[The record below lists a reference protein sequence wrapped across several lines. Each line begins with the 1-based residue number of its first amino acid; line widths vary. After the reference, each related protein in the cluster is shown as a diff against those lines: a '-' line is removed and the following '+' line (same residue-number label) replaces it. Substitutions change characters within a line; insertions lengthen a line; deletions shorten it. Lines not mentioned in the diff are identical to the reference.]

1 MQHLMIFVAAVFTL
15 PIATAALADRSLDE
29 QMLSEL
35 RKANPDVSHIS
46 HRDTKKID
54 NRYSVIA
61 ISASAVYK
69 TMQPHYRLGTVPV
82 ELSPLDGQKIGIFV
96 IDDASNKVVI
106 TLDVMQSERG
116 NDFFPHILDTT
127 RSEAKVRFTSDYAV
141 LAMKEYKFDL
151 NTMKLLEAKRLP
163 TPPRPTM
170 CSHNGKIEP
179 CFD

>member
-1 MQHLMIFVAAVFTL
+1 MQHLMIVFAAVFIL

-35 RKANPDVSHIS
+35 RKANPDVNHIN
-46 HRDTKKID
+46 HRDTKNID
-54 NRYSVIA
+54 KRYSVIA
-61 ISASAVYK
+61 IYASAVYK
-69 TMQPHYRLGTVPV
+69 TMQPHYRLGSIPV
-82 ELSPLDGQKIGIFV
+82 ELSPLDGQKIGIFI
-96 IDDASNKVVI
+96 IDDVSTKVVI

-116 NDFFPHILDTT
+116 HDFFPRILDTT
-127 RSEAKVRFTSDYAV
+127 RSEVKVEFTSDYAV
-141 LAMKEYKFDL
+141 LAIKEYKFDL

-163 TPPRPTM
+163 PPPRATM